1 MTDEMTNTSWGRR
14 NRKWL
19 IPLAVIMVIA
29 GAGISLLS
37 GTSDMAKAYADEALF
52 KEAVAKASDNTEVS
66 QSLGSPEP
74 LSKMAIAEGNTVYNA
89 EGTLINATIT
99 IKGEKGKGKLDFSA
113 RKKSGGWK
121 FDKIQVRMKDPDKT
135 IPVLP

>member
-19 IPLAVIMVIA
+19 IPLSVIVIVA
-29 GAGISLLS
+29 GAGVSLLS

-52 KEAVAKASDNTEVS
+52 KEAVAKASNNTEVS

-74 LSKMAIAEGNTVYNA
+74 LSKMAIAEGNTAYNR
-89 EGTLINATIT
+89 GRDFDKCHDNH
-99 IKGEKGKGKLDFSA
+99 KGWKGKRQTRLLCPEK
-113 RKKSGGWK
+113 
-121 FDKIQVRMKDPDKT
+121 VRCLE
-135 IPVLP
+135 I